1 MAPISSLLIWC
12 QVPPWNTYFSL
23 TWLTLCS
30 DKKITKGCF
39 IWSIHWSHS
48 KNVVLLGCFSSVFFF
63 SQNFQNMTAKQ
74 GRTASHHMH
83 NCEPSWEKDLPGF
96 YTAPPFSN
104 SSNQYVM
111 FDECGKHQNQYFSVV
126 TFSNFISCRNAELNL
141 SVSIRNTSLT
151 TIEFWKNIFC
161 SSQKRKSIF
170 CYHSGIDKFFHWNR
184 MFVKIGQ
191 K

>member
-1 MAPISSLLIWC
+1 
-12 QVPPWNTYFSL
+12 
-23 TWLTLCS
+23 
-30 DKKITKGCF
+30 
-39 IWSIHWSHS
+39 
-48 KNVVLLGCFSSVFFF
+48 
-63 SQNFQNMTAKQ
+63 
-74 GRTASHHMH
+74 MH

-191 K
+191 KYNTCASEETKHKLGLRLSISIQLSLFLSKKKCIKFRCNKTNG